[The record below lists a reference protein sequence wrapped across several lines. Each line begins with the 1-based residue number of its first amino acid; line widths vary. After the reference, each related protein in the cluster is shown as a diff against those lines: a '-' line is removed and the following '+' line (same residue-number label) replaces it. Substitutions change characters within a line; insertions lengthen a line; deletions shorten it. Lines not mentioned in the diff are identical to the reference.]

1 MVHKS
6 PSHQF
11 CYTHRIR
18 AAHEVNLARGVN
30 GVRVRGVADR
40 VHQRLSVLLAQR
52 LIPPV
57 EVFHLIMS
65 LTYRTFQTHC
75 EEMSLEPLP
84 PAKRTKAMAWVPLAS
99 VITFFAMIFGASLC
113 PSANPNMRGPR
124 VSNFSSNSLT
134 PRMSA
139 KNACPLQLACESKA
153 NPVILL
159 WRITCQLPR
168 HQ

>member
-1 MVHKS
+1 MD
-6 PSHQF
+6 
-11 CYTHRIR
+11 
-18 AAHEVNLARGVN
+18 LARGVN
-30 GVRVRGVADR
+30 GVGVRGVADR
-40 VHQRLSVLLAQR
+40 VHQRVSVLLTQR

-57 EVFHLIMS
+57 EVFHLTMS
-65 LTYRTFQTHC
+65 LTYRNFQTYC
-75 EEMSLEPLP
+75 EEMSLQSLP
-84 PAKRTKAMAWVPLAS
+84 PARQTKAMAGAALAS

-113 PSANPNMRGPR
+113 PSPNPNMRGPR

-134 PRMSA
+134 PRMSV
-139 KNACPLQLACESKA
+139 KNACPLQLACENKA